1 MALAREPGALTL
13 GGTRAQHA
21 TRATAAVI
29 LAVTIACAMSLPDVW
44 WAAISAGMSTMP
56 TRPASLE
63 KGLLRII
70 GTMAGALSGYPLIG
84 WIAYDHAACCLALF
98 AVSAIALYG
107 MAVSPHGYAW
117 MLLGVTFNLVVLVSL
132 NDPSQA
138 FSVAVYRVLEV
149 LVGTACAL
157 LVAILLAPEADDTD
171 APVLPGWRD
180 PFGAQWPA
188 VTYAMR
194 SGVMV
199 AALPVIWNTF
209 NLPGIAT
216 MATTVAAVM
225 AVPMLPGHVLDDPA
239 RILSKAA
246 YRLLGCFVG
255 GVAGL
260 AVLAVSP
267 TVFSC
272 GWRCWRQVS
281 GCSCGCRPARPARAM
296 SERRPTWSISSRWS
310 RDRDPLRAS
319 CRGSIASP
327 GSRWGWSRCC
337 WSPRCCGRSATQGED
352 DDRHRSARGIP
363 RGAGDPGG
371 PHARSAARR
380 HRGAVAARRGTSHLR
395 AHHDDPRCARTD
407 PRTGGRSVAAD
418 RRRHGAGPRHRRDLP
433 GRRRALHRR
442 ALDRC
447 LAGRAMPGGGC
458 GADAGRADA
467 DRGAR
472 RAGGRRRCGEGVPR
486 VLGRW
491 PGAYPRAAQRVS
503 RRRVLPDRRRR
514 TRQRRRLSR
523 GRRRVRRH
531 GRRAGRREAHR
542 RRRPRRD
549 RGRRRQVLAGA

>member
-1 MALAREPGALTL
+1 MALGREVGALTP

-29 LAVTIACAMSLPDVW
+29 LAVIVACAMSLPDAW
-44 WAAISAGMSTMP
+44 WAAVSAGMSTMP

-70 GTMAGALSGYPLIG
+70 GTMAGALSGYLLIG
-84 WIAYDHAACCLALF
+84 WIAYDHAACCLVLF

-117 MLLGVTFNLVVLVSL
+117 MLFGITFNLVVLVSL

-138 FSVAVYRVLEV
+138 FSVAVYRFLEV

-188 VTYAMR
+188 ATYAMR
-194 SGVMV
+194 SGVTV
-199 AALPVIWNTF
+199 AVLPVIWNTF

-267 TVFSC
+267 TVFSFWLALLAA
-272 GWRCWRQVS
+272 GVWLFVWMQASTTGAGYVGTQAHMVYIVTLVQGQGPPESLLPGIDRFAGITLGVVTLLLVTALL
-281 GCSCGCRPARPARAM
+281 RP
-296 SERRPTWSISSRWS
+296 IG
-310 RDRDPLRAS
+310 D
-319 CRGSIASP
+319 
-327 GSRWGWSRCC
+327 
-337 WSPRCCGRSATQGED
+337 
-352 DDRHRSARGIP
+352 ARG
-363 RGAGDPGG
+363 
-371 PHARSAARR
+371 
-380 HRGAVAARRGTSHLR
+380 
-395 AHHDDPRCARTD
+395 
-407 PRTGGRSVAAD
+407 GR
-418 RRRHGAGPRHRRDLP
+418 
-433 GRRRALHRR
+433 
-442 ALDRC
+442 
-447 LAGRAMPGGGC
+447 
-458 GADAGRADA
+458 
-467 DRGAR
+467 
-472 RAGGRRRCGEGVPR
+472 
-486 VLGRW
+486 
-491 PGAYPRAAQRVS
+491 
-503 RRRVLPDRRRR
+503 
-514 TRQRRRLSR
+514 
-523 GRRRVRRH
+523 
-531 GRRAGRREAHR
+531 
-542 RRRPRRD
+542 
-549 RGRRRQVLAGA
+549 